1 MLISKTIVTAFMKNQ
16 TPFSL
21 KVRIIHR
28 YLGYFLAGIMTMYA
42 LSGSLLIFRRTNFF

>member
-1 MLISKTIVTAFMKNQ
+1 MKDNK

-28 YLGYFLAGIMTMYA
+28 YLGYFLAGIMAMYA
-42 LSGSLLIFRRTNFF
+42 LSGSLMIFRKKNLKKKEVIEQQ